1 MTRPPARLPS
11 PAACGEK
18 LRVIPGFGKQNLTVG
33 SLPSCDIVLQGDGVL
48 PEHARII
55 HLGGGKLVFV
65 CGPGEATAN
74 GRALRAGEQAP
85 FDLRTQ
91 FTVGAGEVSIPLHH
105 PAITLSL
112 MTTGMLVVPPGQIV
126 IGRDP
131 SRASIVVQHPSVSSQ
146 HATVTIDRMM
156 VIDHSSTS
164 GTYVGTSRIPAGAP
178 TPIEAN
184 GILAFGPVPVQV
196 QLLMKLAQ
204 APRPALGSS
213 AIMMSPSPPGVQP
226 APLPAVPAPRA
237 IPDGASGVMR
247 APIPNGPS
255 AVMRQPGTGAMP
267 VHPGTGAMP
276 VHPGTAADAGVHG
289 ADGGSAGDAAGGAA
303 PRPMAGGGKKNKTV
317 LGQLDFTRGA
327 RNVKSIGRTPDNDIV
342 ISHAQVSSRHA
353 WLHRIDGQLF
363 VEDRG
368 SANGTFVRGHRI
380 PPGQRIGVQSGEKI
394 YIGPMPLQIE
404 QSGGGAADVVQEEY
418 AADRWAGRPLY
429 EIEAWSLLLEVPDRD
444 NPAEMKVLIDNVSFK
459 ALPGDMIALMGP
471 SGAGKTTLLLA
482 LNGYLPPSNGIVRIN
497 GEDLYN
503 IYDNLRGSIGYV
515 PQDDL
520 VHAELTVFEA
530 IKYSAKFR
538 LPPDYTE
545 EEIDARV
552 EQTIK
557 DLGLEGV
564 KTLEIGKPEK
574 KVLSGGQRKRV
585 NIALELVTDPVILFL
600 DEPTSGLAADDT
612 TALIALLSDLTK
624 QTGKTIIMTIH
635 QPAKDEFEK
644 FTHCLVM
651 GYGGV
656 PMFFGPTRDAYR
668 FFGTWKERQR
678 QQNDIDNPRDM
689 FEMMAG
695 RERPIFDALRAQH
708 ADAQRGDARRIA
720 AIEWRKEYE
729 RPDNATYRKMYS
741 GRREIGSGQGQ
752 RGLPAT
758 RATTSG
764 QLGLLLSR
772 YFKVKVRDRIG
783 TAIMLLQAPIIGV
796 LLAVVF
802 GGQEKSIPAWCLGAL
817 QKMQASAGGSPQT
830 SGSALPRSLVE
841 TADNTAAVFFLVLA
855 AVWFGTSNAA
865 REIVSERSIYLRERM
880 VNLGLVNYVFSKYL
894 LLAFFCILQCAC
906 LLGIVFPALRLP
918 GGGQA
923 FGEMLA
929 ALVAT
934 SLSAVALGLLLSTVV
949 ASSEAAMA
957 LTPIA
962 LIPQIVLGGL
972 MVPMTSIP
980 PYIRAI
986 TQAMPARWGFEGAIV
1001 PNRLALAT
1009 DDAWLIDIGQRSAR
1023 AEFIEGKF
1031 KCAVAQMASDTQ
1043 IGAWGFSTY
1052 DQRWLPYA
1060 ILGGMTVGLM
1070 IAVSVLLKRR
1080 DPV

>member
-1 MTRPPARLPS
+1 
-11 PAACGEK
+11 
-18 LRVIPGFGKQNLTVG
+18 VIPGFGKQNLTVG

-65 CGPGEATAN
+65 CGPGLSHAG
-74 GRALRAGEQAP
+74 GRALHAGEQAP

-91 FTVGAGEVSIPLHH
+91 FTVGAGQVPIPLHH

-112 MTTGMLVVPPGQIV
+112 MATGMLAAPPGQIV

-131 SRASIVVQHPSVSSQ
+131 GRASIVIQHPSVSSQ
-146 HATVTIDRMM
+146 HATVTVDRMM

-164 GTYVGTSRIPAGAP
+164 GTYVGTTRIPAGTP
-178 TPIEAN
+178 TPMDA
-184 GILAFGPVPVQV
+184 GAILAFGPVPVQV

-204 APRPALGSS
+204 APRPPTGA
-213 AIMMSPSPPGVQP
+213 MMSPAPPP
-226 APLPAVPAPRA
+226 AAQA
-237 IPDGASGVMR
+237 GASP
-247 APIPNGPS
+247 A
-255 AVMRQPGTGAMP
+255 TGAMP
-267 VHPGTGAMP
+267 AQRP
-276 VHPGTAADAGVHG
+276 VDLMRGSQLNLAAA
-289 ADGGSAGDAAGGAA
+289 AAAAGAAGAA
-303 PRPMAGGGKKNKTV
+303 GAPGKKNKTV

-327 RNVKSIGRTPDNDIV
+327 QTVKSIGRTPDNDIV
-342 ISHAQVSSRHA
+342 ISHPQVSSRHA
-353 WLHRIDGQLF
+353 YLHRVGGQIL

-380 PPGQRIGVQSGEKI
+380 GPGQKVQVQSGEKI

-404 QSGGGAADVVQEEY
+404 QSASGAAEIIQEEY
-418 AADRWAGRPLY
+418 SADRWAGRPLY

-444 NPAEMKVLIDNVSFK
+444 NPAEMKILLDNVSFK

-530 IKYSAKFR
+530 VKYSARFR
-538 LPPDYTE
+538 LPPDYSDD
-545 EEIDARV
+545 EIDARV

-557 DLGLEGV
+557 DLGLEGQ
-564 KTLEIGKPEK
+564 KNLQIGKPEQ

-612 TALIALLSDLTK
+612 TALITLLSDLTK

-656 PMFFGPTRDAYR
+656 PMFFGPMKDAYR

-678 QQNDIDNPRDM
+678 QPNDIDNPRDM
-689 FEMMAG
+689 FEMIAA
-695 RERPIFDALRAQH
+695 RERPIHEAMRAQDPH
-708 ADAQRGDARRIA
+708 AQRGHARRLA

-729 RPDNATYRKMYS
+729 NPQSPVYRKMYS

-758 RATTSG
+758 RAQTSG

-772 YFKVKVRDRIG
+772 YFKVKVRDRSGIS
-783 TAIMLLQAPIIGV
+783 IMLLQAPIIGV

-802 GGQEKSIPAWCLGAL
+802 GGQAKQVPAWCLGVIQSFPHPA
-817 QKMQASAGGSPQT
+817 GSPAPAPPQ
-830 SGSALPRSLVE
+830 A
-841 TADNTAAVFFLVLA
+841 TADNTAAIFFLVLA

-880 VNLGLVNYVFSKYL
+880 VNLGLLNYVFSKYL
-894 LLAFFCILQCAC
+894 LLAFFCVLQCGC
-906 LLGIVFPALRLP
+906 LLGIVFPALGLP
-918 GGGQA
+918 GGVEV
-923 FGEMLA
+923 FGKMLG

-934 SLSAVALGLLLSTVV
+934 SLCAVALGLLLSTIV

-962 LIPQIVLGGL
+962 LIPQVVLGGL
-972 MVPMTSIP
+972 LVPMTSTP
-980 PYIRAI
+980 GYIKAVMQGI
-986 TQAMPARWGFEGAIV
+986 PARWGFEGTVAPHRV
-1001 PNRLALAT
+1001 ALAT
-1009 DDAWLIDIGQRSAR
+1009 DPDWLINLGTAAR
-1023 AEFIEGKF
+1023 GEFIDPKGNF
-1031 KCAVAQMASDTQ
+1031 KCALAQLSSDTYT
-1043 IGAWGFSTY
+1043 GAWGFTTY
-1052 DQRWLPYA
+1052 DQTWMPYA
-1060 ILGGMTVGLM
+1060 VLGGMTVLLM
-1070 IAVSVLLKRR
+1070 IVVSIFLKRR